1 MDYKVKK
8 DVSEFRVELANNG
21 FVIEYSGRNAND
33 DWAADKIVVPNIERL
48 FDEVN
53 RIIEVKA

>member
-53 RIIEVKA
+53 HIIEVKA

>member
-1 MDYKVKK
+1 MEYKVTK

-21 FVIEYSGRNAND
+21 FVIEYSGRNEND
-33 DWAADKIVVPNIERL
+33 GWAADKIVVPNIKSL